1 MKEFLAHNFNNV
13 PCSTF
18 FRILGSLSQNV
29 TDFGWLFNLVPHD
42 YKAGQKGF
50 AKNPRKVFHRSCL
63 YPIVPIGSS
72 QFSKFIDY
80 MRSIS
85 LHRLYKQQEKKLYE
99 QHNIILQESCKD
111 VDIPSR
117 VWICVNCWEVLL
129 G

>member
-1 MKEFLAHNFNNV
+1 M
-13 PCSTF
+13 
-18 FRILGSLSQNV
+18 
-29 TDFGWLFNLVPHD
+29 
-42 YKAGQKGF
+42 
-50 AKNPRKVFHRSCL
+50 
-63 YPIVPIGSS
+63 PIGSS

-129 G
+129 GQESKLEHVNARHLLTSSMADSEPASS

>member
-1 MKEFLAHNFNNV
+1 MNF
-13 PCSTF
+13 
-18 FRILGSLSQNV
+18 R
-29 TDFGWLFNLVPHD
+29 VPHD
-42 YKAGQKGF
+42 YKSGQKGF

>member
-1 MKEFLAHNFNNV
+1 MNF
-13 PCSTF
+13 
-18 FRILGSLSQNV
+18 R
-29 TDFGWLFNLVPHD
+29 VPHD

-129 G
+129 GQESKLEHVNARHLLTSSMADSEPASS